1 MNEYKILKSEFHW
14 KDNAAK
20 FEDMLNEQAR
30 DGWKVVGFTTMGQ
43 SSYKFFAMLERSK
56 NR

>member
-1 MNEYKILKSEFHW
+1 MNEYKILKSKFHW
-14 KDNAAK
+14 KENTSK

-43 SSYKFFAMLERSK
+43 ATHQFFALLERSK

>member
-14 KDNAAK
+14 KDNATK
-20 FEDMLNEQAR
+20 FEDLLNNSAR

-43 SSYKFFAMLERSK
+43 ATHQFFALLERPK
-56 NR
+56 HR